1 MSTSAPPARPLRV
14 LVVGPGVGDGR
25 RRSWAYVTRPLTRLG
40 HQVYVADSAGAES
53 ADVVAASFDWN
64 VHTNRPDVV
73 VQLADG
79 VAAHHDGVAAL
90 SASGAATTIG
100 VRFPFALDPMNV
112 GAPARPLD
120 GPHHVLVDVGC
131 TDPLLTDPGTFLA
144 PDRPPLADVACLGAR
159 SPGAEEVA
167 LGLADAGLSFRL
179 LDASWDTH
187 PLLRGLAYG
196 RPPFRFLGRRLAT
209 GRVVLVLP
217 SASPEETEL
226 RRLEATC
233 SGRRVVVLADGTD
246 GATAA
251 ALAGAALD
259 DEPDTP
265 PATGW
270 SDAWPTILERA
281 LATHRPDQPER
292 RFWSFNVAPA
302 PRPKVAVITSVY
314 RGADYLHDAV
324 DSLLEQTMPDVEV
337 MLLDDGSDDETTG
350 MIEALS
356 HEDRRVRGFRQDN
369 IGQRGRFDLLAH
381 QLLAESRAPFLAH
394 LGADDLAHPE
404 RFARQLAVLDDRPD
418 VHVVCSN
425 VVQIDGEGRVTG
437 EIVQIDDIDKWSMAR
452 WQMLANHVSHPT
464 VMMRREV
471 FDLAGPYSRAFAA
484 DYDFWT
490 KSAGWLGYH
499 RITDRLVAYR
509 VHERGSSTV
518 GEAAQ
523 RATREF
529 EWIRGV
535 ARRELTLLDLYPE
548 LDHLDATPAT
558 IARTA
563 AHFAAFLLAM
573 PLRSTGVL
581 AAEEIDLARHVL
593 TDPAIDFNA
602 LYASLAVGNPPV
614 DIVDQLRRLAAQ
626 GIAEAQPVLER
637 IDGHRDATIG
647 PVPANVVFPAIAA
660 VHPGPDDRMWYM
672 AGRNRVH
679 TAWVAVDWHD
689 PVTLTRLL
697 DEWCR
702 HFPVGSAVRLVLAQ
716 DGIDPLDAITALQK
730 AAADASL
737 DIAAAADIELSA
749 DQRVRASADVDLD
762 LRTAT
767 GRERIARGLA
777 TLRRRVVFS

>member
-1 MSTSAPPARPLRV
+1 MSTPVPPARPLRV

-40 HQVYVADSAGAES
+40 HQVYLADSAGAEA

-64 VHTNRPDVV
+64 LRTNRPDVV
-73 VQLADG
+73 VHLADG

-90 SASGAATTIG
+90 SASGEATTIG
-100 VRFPFALDPMNV
+100 LRFPFALDPMNV
-112 GAPARPLD
+112 GAPGPALD
-120 GPHHVLVDVGC
+120 DHHHLLVDVTR
-131 TDPLLTDPGTFLA
+131 TDPLLTDPTAFLA
-144 PDRPPLADVACLGAR
+144 PERPPLADVVCLGAR
-159 SPGAEEVA
+159 SPAAEEIA
-167 LGLADAGLSFRL
+167 LGLVDAGLTFRL
-179 LDASWDTH
+179 VDASWDSH

-196 RPPFRFLGRRLAT
+196 RPPFRFLARRLAT
-209 GRVVLVLP
+209 GRAVLVLP
-217 SASPEETEL
+217 SASAAETEL

-233 SGRRVVVLADGTD
+233 TDRRVVVLAEGTD

-251 ALAGAALD
+251 ELAATALTEAAD
-259 DEPDTP
+259 AP

-270 SDAWPTILERA
+270 TDAWPAILERA
-281 LATHRPDQPER
+281 LAAHRPDRPER

-302 PRPKVAVITSVY
+302 PHPKVAVITSVY

-337 MLLDDGSDDETTG
+337 LLLDDGSDDETTG

-369 IGQRGRFDLLAH
+369 IGQQGRFDLLAH
-381 QLLAESRAPFLAH
+381 QLIAESRAPFLAH

-404 RFARQLAVLDDRPD
+404 RFARQLAVFDERPD
-418 VHVVCSN
+418 VHVVCTN
-425 VVQIDGEGRVTG
+425 MVQIDGEGRVTG
-437 EIVQIDDIDKWSMAR
+437 EVLQIDDIDKWSMAR
-452 WQMLANHVSHPT
+452 WQMVANHVSHPT
-464 VMMRREV
+464 VMMRREA

-499 RITDRLVAYR
+499 RISDRLVAYR
-509 VHERGSSTV
+509 VHERGSSTM

-548 LDHLDATPAT
+548 LEHLDPTPT
-558 IARTA
+558 TFARTA

-581 AAEEIDLARHVL
+581 AASELELARHVL
-593 TDPAIDFNA
+593 TDAAIEFNA

-614 DIVDQLRRLAAQ
+614 DIVEQLRRLAAE
-626 GIAEAQPVLER
+626 GIAQASPVLER
-637 IDGHRDATIG
+637 IHGRPDAAIG

-660 VHPGPDDRMWYM
+660 VHPGPDDGMWYM
-672 AGRNRVH
+672 SGRNRVH
-679 TAWVAVDWHD
+679 TAWASADWHD
-689 PVTLTRLL
+689 VAALTRLL

-702 HFPVGSAVRLVLAQ
+702 HFPLGSPVRLVLAQ
-716 DGIDPLDAITALQK
+716 DGIDPVDAITALQK
-730 AAADASL
+730 AAADAAL
-737 DIAAAADIELSA
+737 DIGAAADIELSA
-749 DQRVRASADVDLD
+749 DPRVRATADVDLD
-762 LRTAT
+762 LRHAA
-767 GRERIARGLA
+767 GRERITRGLA